1 MNGNSSSNSVPFL
14 HHEYGGNSMCRL
26 GLPLTAIDRFLCSQ
40 QQSQV
45 LHNDDS
51 VFDEDFQTRFSNCYY
66 GGGGS
71 NNSYYK
77 LVWPNCTTHQEASIV
92 VHDNNQQEGFN
103 NWLQQIPTL
112 CHNQEDVHQALGKT
126 NNVKVVGRNPKKA
139 SSSSVSFIKGQWTPE
154 EDRKLEKL
162 VKQHGTRKWSQ
173 IAEKL
178 EGRAGKQCRERWHN
192 HLRPDI
198 KKDGWSEEEERIL
211 VETHA
216 KVGNR
221 WAEIAKHI
229 PGRTENSIKNHW
241 NATKR
246 RQNSRRKNKK
256 PSSSSTN
263 SNNNGKPQSSIL
275 QDYIRSQT
283 LIGTNN
289 INAPITTTN
298 STPTITSESESTTN
312 ISDNNN
318 PYYSSPTIIAESY
331 DDELLFMQQLFKENN
346 QNVNGDGIGKNPSD
360 ECGDGFVHY
369 SNNYYY
375 LSNPWNM
382 HNPITNNNNN
392 NGYLD
397 SDLYISQLMN
407 NGGATT
413 SSSSSLFNDHGAYE
427 KNQNMDFHCSAA
439 VKKREIDLL
448 EFVSTHHQF

>member
-1 MNGNSSSNSVPFL
+1 MNSNSSSNSVHHENDVIPFL
-14 HHEYGGNSMCRL
+14 HHEYGGNNKVTTNNNSMCRL

-45 LHNDDS
+45 LYNDDS

-66 GGGGS
+66 GGGS
-71 NNSYYK
+71 NNPYYK
-77 LVWPNCTTHQEASIV
+77 FVWPNCTTQEASIV
-92 VHDNNQQEGFN
+92 VHDNNNQQEGFN
-103 NWLQQIPTL
+103 NWLQQF
-112 CHNQEDVHQALGKT
+112 HNQEDVHQALGKT
-126 NNVKVVGRNPKKA
+126 NVKVVGRNPKKA
-139 SSSSVSFIKGQWTPE
+139 SSSSLSLIKGQWTPE

-246 RQNSRRKNKK
+246 RQNSRRKNRK
-256 PSSSSTN
+256 PSSSTN

-298 STPTITSESESTTN
+298 STPTITSESEC
-312 ISDNNN
+312 DNNN

-346 QNVNGDGIGKNPSD
+346 QIVNGDGVGKNPSD

-382 HNPITNNNNN
+382 HNPTTNNNN

-407 NGGATT
+407 NGVSTT
-413 SSSSSLFNDHGAYE
+413 SSSSSLHEAYE
-427 KNQNMDFHCSAA
+427 KNQNMDFHCSA
-439 VKKREIDLL
+439 VKKSEMDLL
-448 EFVSTHHQF
+448 EFVSTQYQF